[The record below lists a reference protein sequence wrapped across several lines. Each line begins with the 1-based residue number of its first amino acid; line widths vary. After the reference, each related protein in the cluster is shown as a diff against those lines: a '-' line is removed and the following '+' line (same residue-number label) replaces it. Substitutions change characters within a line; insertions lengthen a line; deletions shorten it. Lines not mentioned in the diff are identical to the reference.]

1 MLAREVIASGMER
14 QVIVYAGPEVIAAV
28 REASRNTVPVM
39 TKWRP
44 GMAPPAE
51 FVPAAHGEH
60 PLEDV
65 APELLRE
72 VPGAHAVAPPGA
84 PTYPVP
90 MQ

>member
-1 MLAREVIASGMER
+1 MLGWMHWLAHVDWP
-14 QVIVYAGPEVIAAV
+14 VPEA
-28 REASRNTVPVM
+28 
-39 TKWRP
+39 KP
-44 GMAPPAE
+44 GSQFEHDVAPPAE
-51 FVPAAHGEH
+51 YVPAAHGEH

-72 VPGAHAVAPPGA
+72 VPGAHAVAPPCV